1 MKNKK
6 KELIPRSVVS
16 KLLNIIVIAVGNI
29 LIVAGESLIHY
40 GRDNIDTLIEDEK
53 SKKSLP
59 IDEDFFDYR

>member
-16 KLLNIIVIAVGNI
+16 KLLNIIVIATGNI

-40 GRDNIDTLIEDEK
+40 GRDNIDTLIEAEK